1 MRRREF
7 LTASASAAAIAAFAS
22 AAQSETPD
30 EAKIHPV
37 GDFVLRQVDRGLQV
51 LHKSAPQ
58 KVLWETEPS
67 GEFLVA
73 ETATAEIK
81 AFGTPE
87 GAYEIVDKVSASY
100 AHPTIDAI
108 NTGGS
113 RSTVLGKLSDRRDTI
128 DYSITFEAISSS
140 HLRFAISAT
149 GTNRI
154 RLLLASV
161 PDEAFFGFG
170 QQLTDFNQ
178 KGNFLPILV
187 QEHGVGRGRPI
198 VTELVDVFANRG
210 GGSPTI
216 TEAPAPHFISNR
228 LRSLFL
234 ENSEYSTFDMRQA
247 NQIEIKVWS
256 ATMTGRILYGENPLD
271 LIEAYSEY
279 CGRMR
284 TLPEWVHNG
293 VIVSVQGGTKAVREK
308 LEKLRKANIPLA
320 GLWIQDWPGVRVTSA
335 GKQLWW
341 DWKLDETYYPDWQ
354 ELVADLE
361 RHGERMLIYI
371 NPFLS
376 TEEGHNTLFAEAKS
390 KGYLVEHS
398 DGTPYLI
405 KNTNFFAGLIDLTNP
420 STRIWIKNVIKTELI
435 GKARASGW
443 MNDFGE
449 ALPFDSKLYGGA
461 NPAVWHNR
469 YPEEWAKISREAIE
483 EAGRGDDIVFFDRSG
498 FTRSPGAATLFWL
511 GDQIQSWDRYDGIKT
526 AVVGLLSGGIS
537 GFSLLHSDTGGYVVL
552 SLDVASK
559 EIPILAR
566 TPELFM
572 RWIELNA
579 FTAVFRT
586 HEGLDPAASAQFD
599 TNAATLAHMRRFG
612 NVYKGLG
619 SYRKDLVAEAA
630 AKGHP
635 VVRHPFLHYPEDPN
649 THGLKYQF
657 MLGPDLLIAP
667 VLDKGA
673 DSVEV
678 YFPRGAEWLDL
689 WTGREAGHP
698 GEWLRMPAPLSK
710 PAVFLRKRAAAAELI
725 TNGLKSAGVL

>member
-1 MRRREF
+1 MN
-7 LTASASAAAIAAFAS
+7 AAL
-22 AAQSETPD
+22 AQTIEKTEVYS
-30 EAKIHPV
+30 I
-37 GDFVLRQVDRGLQV
+37 GDFALRQVGRSLQV
-51 LHKSAPQ
+51 LQKSAPER
-58 KVLWETEPS
+58 VLWETDPS

-73 ETATAEIK
+73 ETAIADIK

-100 AHPTIDAI
+100 AHPTIEAI
-108 NTGGS
+108 KVEGS
-113 RSTVLGKLSDRRDTI
+113 RATVLGKLSDRRDSSS
-128 DYSITFEAISSS
+128 YSITFEALSSS
-140 HLRFAISAT
+140 HLRFAINAA
-149 GTNRI
+149 GANRI
-154 RLLLASV
+154 RLLMASA

-187 QEHGVGRGRPI
+187 QEHGVGRGRPV
-198 VTELVDVFANRG
+198 VTQLIDVFANRG
-210 GGSPTI
+210 GGNPYI
-216 TEAPAPHFISNR
+216 TEAPAPHFISSR

-234 ENSEYSTFDMRQA
+234 ENTEYSTFDMRRATQV
-247 NQIEIKVWS
+247 EIKVWS
-256 ATMTGRILYGENPLD
+256 DTITGRILYGEAPLD

-284 TLPEWVHNG
+284 KLPEWVHNG
-293 VIVSVQGGTKAVREK
+293 VIVSVQGGTKVVREK
-308 LEKLRKANIPLA
+308 LGELRKANIPLA
-320 GLWIQDWPGVRVTSA
+320 GLWIQDWPGVRITSA

-341 DWKLDETYYPDWQ
+341 DWKLDESYYPNWK
-354 ELVADLE
+354 ELVDDLE

-371 NPFLS
+371 NPLLS
-376 TEEGHNTLFAEAKS
+376 TEEGHNALFTEAKN
-390 KGYLVEHS
+390 KGYLVQKT

-405 KNTNFFAGLIDLTNP
+405 KNTNFYAGLIDLTNP
-420 STRIWIKNVIKTELI
+420 SARTWIKNVIKTEMI
-435 GKARASGW
+435 EKAHASGW

-449 ALPFDSKLYGGA
+449 ALPFDSKLHGDA
-461 NPAVWHNR
+461 NPAAWHNR
-469 YPEEWAKISREAIE
+469 YSEEWAKIAREAIE

-498 FTRSPGAATLFWL
+498 FTRSPAAATLFWL

-552 SLDVASK
+552 SLDVAGK
-559 EIPILAR
+559 KVPIFAR

-599 TNAATLAHMRRFG
+599 TNAQTLDHMRRFG
-612 NVYKGLG
+612 NIYKGLAL
-619 SYRKDLVAEAA
+619 YRKQLVAEAA

-635 VVRHPFLHYPEDPN
+635 VVRHLFLHYPNDPN

-657 MLGPDLLIAP
+657 LLGPDLMAAP
-667 VLDKGA
+667 VLDQGA
-673 DSVEV
+673 ESVEV
-678 YFPRGAEWLDL
+678 YFPKGAEWLDL
-689 WTGREAGHP
+689 WSGAEVGRA
-698 GEWLRMPAPLSK
+698 GEWQRMPAPLSK
-710 PAVFLRKRAAAAELI
+710 PAVFLRKGAATAEII
-725 TNGLKSAGVL
+725 TNGLKSTGVL